1 MLKLN
6 MAVKFTYQKKLV
18 EEKYE
23 ELEISLQLNCLNMKS
38 LNGDFIIALCA
49 NFFFKI
55 LERLVSVNYFQ
66 VSIFK
71 HSEWVLHFF

>member
-49 NFFFKI
+49 NFFF
-55 LERLVSVNYFQ
+55 
-66 VSIFK
+66 
-71 HSEWVLHFF
+71 